1 MLMEERRDDTA
12 SPEVA
17 GDRYIDI
24 LDAIQDG
31 YFEVDLSGNYTMV
44 NRVVCRD
51 LGYAREELIGLS
63 YKVTSPK
70 EDIPRIF
77 RIFHEVYRTGE
88 PNKGYDF
95 QITRKDGTVIDTET
109 SVSLLRN
116 ERGEPVGFRGISR
129 DVTERKRAENALKE
143 SDQRYRAFIANS
155 SEGIWRLELD
165 QPISTSLSEAEQ
177 MRQMISKG
185 YVAECNDAIARMY
198 GLEKAENFTGTR
210 MSKFTSLDDPL
221 DRQILSSFIRSGYS
235 LVDVESRTLD
245 RQGKDRW
252 FSNYLT
258 GVLDNGVLV
267 RGWGVRRDITERK
280 QVEENLAKSYGALRR
295 TLDGSIKSIAK
306 MVEMKDPYTAGHQQR
321 VAELAS
327 AMAGEMGLSIEQVKY
342 IYLAGLI
349 HDIGKFY
356 VPADILSKPG
366 KLTQIEMA
374 MIRTHAQGS
383 YDILSEIEFPW
394 PLAQIAWQHHER
406 LDGSGYPQG
415 LSGDDIL
422 PEAKILAVSDV
433 VEAMASYRPYRPAL
447 GIDRA
452 LEEIELNRGILYGT
466 EAADV
471 CLKLFR
477 EKGFTFTA
485 GV

>member
-1 MLMEERRDDTA
+1 MEDRLDNTI
-12 SPEVA
+12 SPGTGA
-17 GDRYIDI
+17 DRYKDV
-24 LDAIQDG
+24 LDEIQDG
-31 YFEVDLSGNYTMV
+31 YFEVDLAGTFTMV
-44 NRVVCRD
+44 NSMICHE
-51 LGYAREELIGLS
+51 LGYTREELIGLN
-63 YKVTSPK
+63 YKARAPK
-70 EDIPRIF
+70 EDVPRIF
-77 RIFHEVYRTGE
+77 SIFHEVYRTGE
-88 PNKGYDF
+88 PNRGYDF
-95 QITRKDGTVIDTET
+95 QITRKDGSVLYTET

-129 DVTERKRAENALKE
+129 DITERKRAEKALQE
-143 SDQRYRAFIANS
+143 SDQRHRAFIANS

-165 QPISTSLSEAEQ
+165 QPVSTSLPDDEQ
-177 MRQMISKG
+177 IEQILKYA

-198 GLEKAENFTGTR
+198 GYENAQVFIGTR
-210 MSKFTSLDDPL
+210 VSRFTTMDDPL
-221 DRQILSSFIRSGYS
+221 DRQFLSALLHSGYY
-235 LVDVESRTLD
+235 LADVESHTVD
-245 RQGKDRW
+245 RQGIHRW
-252 FSNYLT
+252 FSNTLT
-258 GVLDNGVLV
+258 GVLDNGLLV

-280 QVEENLAKSYGALRR
+280 QVEENLAESYEALRR

-306 MVEMKDPYTAGHQQR
+306 MVEMKDPYTTGHQQR

-327 AMAGEMGLSIEQVKY
+327 AIAREMGLPAEQVKY
-342 IYLAGLI
+342 IYMAGLI
-349 HDIGKFY
+349 HDIGKLY

-366 KLTQIEMA
+366 KLTQIELA
-374 MIRTHAQGS
+374 MIRTHSQGS
-383 YDILSEIEFPW
+383 YDILTEIEFPW

-466 EAADV
+466 EAADI
-471 CLKLFR
+471 CLDLFR
-477 EKGFTFTA
+477 QKGFNFTA
-485 GV
+485 GM

>member
-1 MLMEERRDDTA
+1 MKDHPADTKSREKAVERYRD
-12 SPEVA
+12 V
-17 GDRYIDI
+17 
-24 LDAIQDG
+24 LDEIQDG

-44 NRVVCRD
+44 NSVICRE
-51 LGYAREELIGLS
+51 LGYAREELIGLN
-63 YKVTSPK
+63 YQATAPK
-70 EDIPRIF
+70 EDISRIF

-88 PNKGYDF
+88 PNRGYDF
-95 QITRKDGTVIDTET
+95 QITRKDGSVIYTES

-129 DVTERKRAENALKE
+129 DITERKRSEKALHE
-143 SDQRYRAFIANS
+143 SDQRYRSFIANS

-165 QPISTSLSEAEQ
+165 RPISTSLPESEQIEQ
-177 MRQMISKG
+177 ILKYA

-198 GLEKAENFTGTR
+198 GSEKAQDFEGTR
-210 MSKFTSLDDPL
+210 LSKFTSMDDPL
-221 DRQILSSFIRSGYS
+221 DEQILRALIHSGYS
-235 LVDVESRTLD
+235 LNDVESHTVD
-245 RQGKDRW
+245 RQGVHRW
-252 FSNYLT
+252 FSNNLT
-258 GVLDNGVLV
+258 AALENGFIV

-280 QVEENLAKSYGALRR
+280 QVEENLAISYESMRR

-327 AMAGEMGLSIEQVKY
+327 AIAREIGLSGEQVKY

-366 KLTQIEMA
+366 KLTRLEMD
-374 MIRTHAQGS
+374 MIRTHAQNS

-406 LDGSGYPQG
+406 INGSGYPQG
-415 LSGDDIL
+415 LTGNDIL
-422 PEAKILAVSDV
+422 AEAKILAVSDV

-452 LEEIELNRGILYGT
+452 LEEIELNRGILYGN
-466 EAADV
+466 EAADT

-477 EKGFTFTA
+477 EKGFNFSA
-485 GV
+485 GM

>member
-1 MLMEERRDDTA
+1 MEDRLDNTI
-12 SPEVA
+12 SPGTGA
-17 GDRYIDI
+17 DRYKDV
-24 LDAIQDG
+24 LDEIQDG
-31 YFEVDLSGNYTMV
+31 YFEVDLAGTFTMV
-44 NRVVCRD
+44 NSMICHE
-51 LGYAREELIGLS
+51 LGYTREELIGLN
-63 YKVTSPK
+63 YKARAPK
-70 EDIPRIF
+70 EDVPRIF
-77 RIFHEVYRTGE
+77 SIFHEVYRTGE
-88 PNKGYDF
+88 PNRGYDF
-95 QITRKDGTVIDTET
+95 QITRKDGSVLYTET

-129 DVTERKRAENALKE
+129 DITERKRAEKALQE
-143 SDQRYRAFIANS
+143 SDQRHRAFIANS

-165 QPISTSLSEAEQ
+165 QPVSTSLPDDEQ
-177 MRQMISKG
+177 IEQILKYA

-198 GLEKAENFTGTR
+198 GYENAQAFIGTR
-210 MSKFTSLDDPL
+210 VSRFTTMDDPL
-221 DRQILSSFIRSGYS
+221 DRQFLSALLRSGYY
-235 LVDVESRTLD
+235 LADVESHTVD
-245 RQGKDRW
+245 RQGIHRW
-252 FSNYLT
+252 FSNTLT
-258 GVLDNGVLV
+258 GVLDNGLLV

-280 QVEENLAKSYGALRR
+280 QVEENLAESYEALRR

-306 MVEMKDPYTAGHQQR
+306 MVEMKDPYTTGHQQR

-327 AMAGEMGLSIEQVKY
+327 AIAREMGLPAEQVKY
-342 IYLAGLI
+342 IYMAGLI
-349 HDIGKFY
+349 HDIGKLY

-366 KLTQIEMA
+366 KLTQIELA
-374 MIRTHAQGS
+374 MIRTHSQGS
-383 YDILSEIEFPW
+383 YDILTEIEFPW

-466 EAADV
+466 EAADI
-471 CLKLFR
+471 CLDLFR
-477 EKGFTFTA
+477 QKGFNFTA
-485 GV
+485 GM

>member
-1 MLMEERRDDTA
+1 MEEHPNIATSPDT
-12 SPEVA
+12 V
-17 GDRYIDI
+17 GDRYKDV
-24 LDAIQDG
+24 LEDIQDG
-31 YFEVDLSGNYTMV
+31 YFEVDLDGNFTMV
-44 NRVVCRD
+44 NSAICRE
-51 LGYAREELIGLS
+51 LGYTREELTGLN
-63 YKVTSPK
+63 YKAAAPK

-77 RIFHEVYRTGE
+77 HIFHEVYRTGE
-88 PNKGYDF
+88 PNRGYDF
-95 QITRKDGTVIDTET
+95 QITRKDGSFIYTET
-109 SVSLLRN
+109 SISLLRN
-116 ERGEPVGFRGISR
+116 GHGEPVGFRGISR
-129 DVTERKRAENALKE
+129 DVTERKKAEKALQE
-143 SDQRYRAFIANS
+143 SDQRHRSFIANS

-165 QPISTSLSEAEQ
+165 QPISTSLPEDEQ
-177 MRQMISKG
+177 VRQILNKA

-198 GLEKAENFTGTR
+198 GYEKAQDFEGTR
-210 MSKFTSLDDPL
+210 LSKFTSIDDPL
-221 DRQILSSFIRSGYS
+221 DRQIMKAFIRSGFS
-235 LVDVESRTLD
+235 LADVESRTVD
-245 RQGKDRW
+245 KEGKQRW

-258 GVLDNGVLV
+258 GILDDGLLV

-280 QVEENLAKSYGALRR
+280 QVEENLAQSYEALRR

-327 AMAGEMGLSIEQVKY
+327 AIAGEMGLTIEQVKY

-366 KLTQIEMA
+366 KLTQIELA

-383 YDILSEIEFPW
+383 YDILTEIEFPW

-415 LSGDDIL
+415 LSGEAIL
-422 PEAKILAVSDV
+422 MEAKILAVSDV

-466 EAADV
+466 EAADI

-477 EKGFTFTA
+477 KKGFNFTA
-485 GV
+485 GM

>member
-1 MLMEERRDDTA
+1 MQDKLNNA
-12 SPEVA
+12 KFPEKSA
-17 GDRYIDI
+17 DRYKDV
-24 LDAIQDG
+24 LDEIQDG
-31 YFEVDLSGNYTMV
+31 YFEVDLAGNYTMANSV
-44 NRVVCRD
+44 TCHE

-63 YKVTSPK
+63 YKVTAPK

-95 QITRKDGTVIDTET
+95 QMTRKDGSVIYTET

-129 DVTERKRAENALKE
+129 DVTERKRSEKALQE
-143 SDQRYRAFIANS
+143 SDQRYRAFIAHS
-155 SEGIWRLELD
+155 SEGIWRLELE
-165 QPISTSLSEAEQ
+165 QPVSTSLPEEEQ
-177 MRQMISKG
+177 IRQMIDNAF
-185 YVAECNDAIARMY
+185 VAECNEATARMY
-198 GLEKAENFTGTR
+198 GFEKAEDFTGTR
-210 MSKFTSLDDPL
+210 LSDFASLDDPL
-221 DRQILSSFIRSGYS
+221 DRQLFSGFIRSGYS
-235 LVDVESRTLD
+235 LSDMESHRMD
-245 RQGKDRW
+245 RQGQDRW
-252 FSNYLT
+252 FSNSLT
-258 GVLDNGVLV
+258 GVIENGFLV

-280 QVEENLAKSYGALRR
+280 QAEESLAKSYEALRR

-327 AMAGEMGLSIEQVKY
+327 AIAGEMGLSIEQVKV

-366 KLTQIEMA
+366 KLTAIELA
-374 MIRTHAQGS
+374 MIRTHSQGS
-383 YDILSEIEFPW
+383 YDILTEIEFPW
-394 PLAQIAWQHHER
+394 PLAKIAWQHHER

-415 LSGDDIL
+415 LKGDEIL

-452 LEEIELNRGILYGT
+452 LEEIERNRGILYGV
-466 EAADV
+466 EASDI

-477 EKGFTFTA
+477 EKGFNFTA
-485 GV
+485 GM